1 MNLSMFQGCKE
12 IMTTGGEWV
21 RWKVGED
28 EAGQVDRGGYLE
40 TLWWG
45 RIWDF
50 VLGKGVGEKN

>member
-1 MNLSMFQGCKE
+1 
-12 IMTTGGEWV
+12 MTTGGEWV